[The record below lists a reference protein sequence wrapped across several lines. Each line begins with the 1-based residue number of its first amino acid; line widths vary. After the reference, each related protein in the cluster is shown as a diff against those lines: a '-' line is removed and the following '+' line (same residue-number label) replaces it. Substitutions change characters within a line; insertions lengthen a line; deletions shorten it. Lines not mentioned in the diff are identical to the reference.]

1 MKIFLTGGTGV
12 VGTRALPALV
22 AGGHQVTAVARGD
35 VKADLVRSLG
45 GEPVAVDLFDAD
57 AVAEAVVGHEAVVHL
72 ATHIP
77 PLTKAA
83 RTSAWVT
90 NERLRIEASAHLV
103 DAALSAGAVR
113 YVQESICFPYQD
125 AGDRWVD
132 EDHPVDHVGPFAGAA
147 AAEASAQRFAEGGGE
162 GVVLRFAQFYAPESS
177 HTQAFNAL
185 ARRRLNPFLGAPE
198 AYASFIHAE
207 DAGAAVVAALGAP
220 SGIYNVGDD
229 EPLTRAEAGR
239 VVAAALGVRPPKAI
253 PGPLR
258 KAAPSSAKLLMR
270 SQRVSHDRFTAATG
284 WHPTHPTI
292 REGWSTTLEVPA

>member
-22 AGGHQVTAVARGD
+22 AAGHQVTAVARGEA
-35 VKADLVRSLG
+35 KADLVRSLG
-45 GEPVAVDLFDAD
+45 GEPVAVDLFDAS
-57 AVAEAVVGHEAVVHL
+57 AVAAAVMGHEAVIHL

-77 PLTKAA
+77 PLSKAA
-83 RTSAWVT
+83 RASAWAT
-90 NERLRIEASAHLV
+90 NERLRTEASAHLV
-103 DAALSAGAVR
+103 DAALAAGAAR

-125 AGDRWVD
+125 AGERWID

-147 AAEASAQRFAEGGGE
+147 AAEASAARFVAGGGE
-162 GVVLRFAQFYAPESS
+162 GVVLHFAQFYAPESS
-177 HTQAFNAL
+177 HTQAFNAM

-207 DAGAAVVAALGAP
+207 DAGSAVVAALGAP
-220 SGIYNVGDD
+220 SGTYNVGDD
-229 EPLTRAEAGR
+229 EPVTRAEAGR
-239 VVAAALGVRPPKAI
+239 IVAEALGVKPPKAI
-253 PGPLR
+253 PAPLR

-284 WHPTHPTI
+284 WHPTHPSI